1 MQAHAHVAAL
11 LDSTSWRITAPLRA
25 VKNTWVRYKIYL
37 LRKKNKFRKYLFSAD
52 RIGFRRCI
60 TEKTF
65 NWIFNYLQKR
75 RRQKKI
81 ILSLVRRFPQ
91 VERRLLALRASFLN
105 KRYQAFLSADNS
117 PSSFRVA
124 PSNSASVDIEN
135 SRRRSVEE
143 IIMNIKLELSVVQK
157 DSHERDRHG

>member
-25 VKNTWVRYKIYL
+25 VKNTWVRFKISL
-37 LRKKNKFRKYLFSAD
+37 LREKNKFGKILFSVD
-52 RIGFRRCI
+52 RIGFRHCI

-65 NWIFNYLQKR
+65 NWIFNYLQRR

-91 VERRLLALRASFLN
+91 VERRLLALRASLLN
-105 KRYQAFLSADNS
+105 KRYQAFLIDDNS

-124 PSNSASVDIEN
+124 ASNSASVDIEN